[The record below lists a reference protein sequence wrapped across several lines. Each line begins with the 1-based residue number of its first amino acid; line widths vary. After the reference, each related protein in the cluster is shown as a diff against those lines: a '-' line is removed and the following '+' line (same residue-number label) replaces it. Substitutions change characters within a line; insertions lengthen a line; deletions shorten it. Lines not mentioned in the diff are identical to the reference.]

1 MNDKIEDFEKNIFMI
16 LNDIKIE
23 VCYFF
28 VMLLDLNKYIM
39 ELNMLILELIES
51 RIIDFMVNVNRFV
64 GDINYKLFILKDY

>member
-1 MNDKIEDFEKNIFMI
+1 MNKKLEDFEKNIFMI

-39 ELNMLILELIES
+39 ELNMFILDLIES
-51 RIIDFMVNVNRFV
+51 KFIEYLVYLNRFV
-64 GDINYKLFILKDY
+64 GDIN